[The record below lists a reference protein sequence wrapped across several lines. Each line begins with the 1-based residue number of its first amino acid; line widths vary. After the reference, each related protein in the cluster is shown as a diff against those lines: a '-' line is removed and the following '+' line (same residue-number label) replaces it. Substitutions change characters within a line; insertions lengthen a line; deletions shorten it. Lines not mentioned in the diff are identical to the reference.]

1 MVRGV
6 RTVGI
11 DLAAEP
17 RGTAVALVDW
27 ADGHHVTDGHR
38 VADGHGVADEPRVA
52 DGARVVSVTV
62 GCEDA
67 VVVAACAEADFVGI
81 DCPLGWPVPFVRFV
95 RDHTAGRPPAVD
107 PAEPR
112 WRQPLVLR
120 QTDRAC
126 IEYTRAATGR
136 AVRPLSVSAD
146 LLGHVAM
153 RCVVLQH
160 RLRVAGIPVDRTG
173 GTGRVAEVYP
183 AATLALWGV
192 AARSYKGAGRRAEL
206 AAVVAALRRQLPW
219 LSWSGPATALCD
231 ASDHALD
238 AVVAALAARAVAVGR
253 ATRPSTPAEL
263 DRAPA
268 EGWIALPTCPPGDLL

>member
-17 RGTAVALVDW
+17 RGTAVGVVDW
-27 ADGHHVTDGHR
+27 ADGANVVAVTL
-38 VADGHGVADEPRVA
+38 
-52 DGARVVSVTV
+52 
-62 GCEDA
+62 GCDDA
-67 VVVAACAEADFVGI
+67 AVVAACADADFVGV
-81 DCPLGWPVPFVRFV
+81 DCPLGWPVPFVQFV
-95 RDHTAGRPPAVD
+95 RDHTAGLPPAVD
-107 PAEPR
+107 PTEPR

-120 QTDRAC
+120 ETDRAC
-126 IEYTRAATGR
+126 IDYTHAALGR

-153 RCVVLQH
+153 RCAVLQH

-173 GTGRVAEVYP
+173 VTGRVAEVYP

-192 AARSYKGAGRRAEL
+192 AARSYKGPERRAEL
-206 AAVVAALRRQLPW
+206 AAVMAALCRVTPW
-219 LSWSGPATALCD
+219 LSWSVAAAASCA

-238 AVVAALAARAVAVGR
+238 AVVAALAARAVALSR

-268 EGWIALPTCPPGDLL
+268 EGWIALPTGPPGDLL